1 MKTKSAAEIDVGDG
15 GGGVRFAMVA
25 STLRRPFRDDFP
37 TYVEGMCR
45 SRPGRF
51 LAPPEF
57 ARNARLVRDFQPRRD
72 DIYVMTFPKSGTSLS
87 LSLFP
92 HCFLSCFLQL
102 GFHWLSAVRLDL
114 LWLGLV
120 SLA

>member
-87 LSLFP
+87 LSLSLSISSLLSFLLPTVRFP
-92 HCFLSCFLQL
+92 
-102 GFHWLSAVRLDL
+102 
-114 LWLGLV
+114 
-120 SLA
+120 LAFRS